1 LKSGYCHAPHHH
13 RPLDYQLALRR
24 AKYHWHY
31 DRKTRTLELVEGR
44 RPAGYVV
51 ATPCAQSIGDRG
63 IESLKVVKV
72 DP

>member
-1 LKSGYCHAPHHH
+1 MPRTTIDRLIINSPYEEP
-13 RPLDYQLALRR
+13 
-24 AKYHWHY
+24 KYHWHY